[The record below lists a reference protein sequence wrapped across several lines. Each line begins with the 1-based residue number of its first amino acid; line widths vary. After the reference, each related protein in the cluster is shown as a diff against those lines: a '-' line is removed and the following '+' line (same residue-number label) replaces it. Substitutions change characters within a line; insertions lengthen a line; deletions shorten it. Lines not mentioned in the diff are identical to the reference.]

1 MRSFFWLLKF
11 VAPFAA
17 LAILPMSAST
27 QTDTEGRIQITFLK
41 AERDGGSGSLFYQ
54 TQKYRL
60 GVSGIKI
67 RGFWT
72 TRIDL
77 IGTALNLRSAADIIG
92 TYTAA
97 NGDIAIV
104 GPAKIARLENPKGV
118 VLEIQGVNMSRRF
131 TLDLA
136 GMTIKSL
143 GWQPSPDNR
152 STK

>member
-1 MRSFFWLLKF
+1 MRGFFWLLKF
-11 VAPFAA
+11 VGAFAA

-72 TRIDL
+72 RRIDL
-77 IGTALNLRSAADIIG
+77 IGTVLNLRSAADIIG
-92 TYTAA
+92 TYTPV
-97 NGDIAIV
+97 GDGVATV
-104 GPAKIARLENPKGV
+104 GLARTARLENPKGV
-118 VLEIQGVNMSRRF
+118 VLEIQGVNMRRRF
-131 TLDLA
+131 TLNLA
-136 GMTIKSL
+136 GMTIKNL
-143 GWQPSPDNR
+143 GWQPSTDNN
-152 STK
+152 